1 MPGLVHLLAQPLNT
15 AVIDYP
21 RCLLSV
27 KVADP
32 VRCVSAFPVM
42 YDQVRQRG
50 GVMLVLAARDSGR
63 IFGLV
68 TLTPGPAPG
77 RAHSALIDFSSH
89 DHYQPMASRR
99 APQITG
105 NRISLGG
112 RDSPVLLRAARGD
125 LEVLCG
131 FEIIIFPLHFRG
143 APKPSPLRILV
154 AEERKT
160 LDVLASRPKSYD
172 FGDFRYPAL
181 SSIIPANRNRT
192 ARCGVRSGGLQSDL
206 PDQLCRPWPI

>member
-89 DHYQPMASRR
+89 DHYQQAMDPLLDRLRQEA
-99 APQITG
+99 AD
-105 NRISLGG
+105 
-112 RDSPVLLRAARGD
+112 RDIEM
-125 LEVLCG
+125 LEAYIAVTDT
-131 FEIIIFPLHFRG
+131 
-143 APKPSPLRILV
+143 AK
-154 AEERKT
+154 A
-160 LDVLASRPKSYD
+160 D
-172 FGDFRYPAL
+172 AL
-181 SSIIPANRNRT
+181 SR
-192 ARCGVRSGGLQSDL
+192 GGLQTIAK
-206 PDQLCRPWPI
+206 RPGYFRFRGGAADTLIMSNAPASYL